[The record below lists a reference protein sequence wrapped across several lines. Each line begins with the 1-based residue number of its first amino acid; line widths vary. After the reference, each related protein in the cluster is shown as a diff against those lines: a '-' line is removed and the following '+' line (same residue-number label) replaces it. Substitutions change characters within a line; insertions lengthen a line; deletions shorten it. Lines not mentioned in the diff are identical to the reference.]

1 MTRDSGEQPDS
12 GQHRSDEPAL
22 EAWLVAHG
30 LAEHAP
36 LFARERIGLDV
47 LGDLT
52 DADLRALGVA
62 AWGDRRRILNAA
74 AALRASAGHPGG
86 DASHPAAAASRTAS
100 IPTLASAPP
109 SETGVAERR
118 QLTVMFCDLV
128 GSTNLAAAL
137 DPEDYRALLL
147 WFHDTIAQA

>member
-1 MTRDSGEQPDS
+1 MTRNSGEQPDS
-12 GQHRSDEPAL
+12 GQLRSDEPAL
-22 EAWLVAHG
+22 EAWLVAPG

-74 AALRASAGHPGG
+74 AALRASAGHPGRDCEPSLTRTAERTHTEWEG
-86 DASHPAAAASRTAS
+86 RNWPGPAAVGWALGGGVKPKRSGGATAEASGPVEDA
-100 IPTLASAPP
+100 IP
-109 SETGVAERR
+109 
-118 QLTVMFCDLV
+118 DK
-128 GSTNLAAAL
+128 
-137 DPEDYRALLL
+137 
-147 WFHDTIAQA
+147 